1 MELQIRNAETKD
13 SKAIVTLSGQLGYES
28 TESQIRERLEILVA
42 NKDHCVLVAEE
53 NGIVAGWI
61 HAFHSLQVESG
72 FFVEIG
78 GLVID
83 ENHRR
88 KGIGQLLIG
97 QMLPWAKSRGCLK
110 IRVRCNTKRAA
121 SHLFYHTIG
130 FTETKEQK
138 IFDKEI

>member
-1 MELQIRNAETKD
+1 MELRIRNAETKD
-13 SKAIVTLSGQLGYES
+13 SEAIANLSGQLGYES
-28 TESQIRERLEILVA
+28 TESQIRKRLEILLA
-42 NKDHCVLVAEE
+42 SKDHCVLVAVED
-53 NGIVAGWI
+53 GIVAGWI
-61 HAFHSLQVESG
+61 HAFHSVQVESG

-88 KGIGQLLIG
+88 KGIGQLL
-97 QMLPWAKSRGCLK
+97 MERVLPWAKSRGCLK

-121 SHLFYHTIG
+121 SHLFYRSIG

-138 IFDKEI
+138 IFDREI